1 MTPSDHTVGRWLLSR
16 ADLTPDRVAIDFA
29 NHRITYEELAGAA
42 LRQADSLVHAGL
54 QPGDRVATLTRNSPE
69 HVVLLFACALT
80 RTILVP
86 LNWRLTTPELAYQL
100 GDAAPALLYTEDDL
114 RDAALA
120 AARAAGSPPVDVL
133 QPVGNPP
140 PGTDLWGE
148 MREGAG
154 DPSGTGVVR
163 SAGGSPVQARRR
175 APARDDDPLLIIY
188 TSGTTG
194 RPKGAVLTHTNCF
207 WTNLSL
213 DRTAGLHDD
222 DVVLQILPQC
232 HVGGWN
238 VQPLLAWWKGATVV
252 LEQAFDAG
260 RVLDVIA
267 TKRVTT
273 MMGVPSTYLFL
284 AQEAGFAA
292 ADLSSLRQ
300 VIVGGAPMPTA
311 LLDTWMERG
320 VTVLQGYGL
329 TEAAPNVLCVPA
341 EDAKRKSGSA
351 GKPYLHVDVALRPL
365 DVDDP
370 GAVGTSGDGGLLR
383 SAGPGTAGSGTD
395 DRGAALCLVEGAGIG
410 ELLVAGPN
418 VFAGYWQNAAATAAV
433 RYRGWLV
440 TGDVAERDADGFY
453 WIRGRLKDMYISGGE
468 NVYPAEVEDALASH
482 DAVIEAAV
490 VGVPDERWGE
500 VGCAFVVLV
509 PGSTI
514 GTEELRTH
522 CSALLASYKVPRQF
536 RIVDELPRL
545 ATGKLDKVRL
555 VALVADAM
563 GEASSP

>member
-1 MTPSDHTVGRWLLSR
+1 VTLSDHTVARWLLSR
-16 ADLTPDRVAIDFA
+16 AELTPGRVAIDFA
-29 NHRITYEELAGAA
+29 DRRITYEELAAAA

-69 HVVLLFACALT
+69 HVALLFACALT

-100 GDAAPALLYTEDDL
+100 GDAAPALLCTEDHL

-120 AARAAGSPPVDVL
+120 AARAAGSPPVEVL
-133 QPVGNPP
+133 QLVGNPP
-140 PGTDLWGE
+140 PGPDPRGE
-148 MREGAG
+148 MREGVG
-154 DPSGTGVVR
+154 DPSATGVVR
-163 SAGGSPVQARRR
+163 SAGGPPIPVRRG

-194 RPKGAVLTHTNCF
+194 RPRGAVLTHANCF

-252 LEQAFDAG
+252 LEQSFDAG

-267 TKRVTT
+267 AKRVTT

-311 LLDTWMERG
+311 LLDSWMERG

-365 DVDDP
+365 D
-370 GAVGTSGDGGLLR
+370 
-383 SAGPGTAGSGTD
+383 PGTADPGTTD
-395 DRGAALCLVEGAGIG
+395 PGTGLCLEEGAGTG
-410 ELLVAGPN
+410 ELLVAGPS

-468 NVYPAEVEDALASH
+468 NVYPAEVEDALAGH

-490 VGVPDERWGE
+490 VGIPDERWGE

-514 GTEELRTH
+514 GAEELGTH
-522 CSALLASYKVPRQF
+522 CRSLLASYKVPRQF
-536 RIVDELPRL
+536 RVVDELPRL

-555 VALVADAM
+555 AALVADAM

>member
-16 ADLTPDRVAIDFA
+16 AELAPGRVAIDFA
-29 NHRITYEELAGAA
+29 DRRITYEELAAAA
-42 LRQADSLVHAGL
+42 LRQADSLVRAGL

-69 HVVLLFACALT
+69 QVALLFACALT

-100 GDAAPALLYTEDDL
+100 GDAVPSLLFAEDDF
-114 RDAALA
+114 RDAGEA
-120 AARAAGSPPVDVL
+120 AARAATSARVEAL
-133 QPVGNPP
+133 QPVENPP
-140 PGTDLWGE
+140 LGPDPRGGR
-148 MREGAG
+148 REGAE
-154 DPSGTGVVR
+154 DSGRTGVAR
-163 SAGGSPVQARRR
+163 PAGSSTVPALQGG
-175 APARDDDPLLIIY
+175 PARDEDPLLIIY

-194 RPKGAVLTHTNCF
+194 RPRGAVLTHANCF

-213 DRTAGLHDD
+213 DRTAGLYDD
-222 DVVLQILPQC
+222 DVVLQVLPQC

-252 LEQAFDAG
+252 LEQSFDPG

-267 TKRVTT
+267 AKRVTT
-273 MMGVPSTYLFL
+273 MMGVPATYLFL
-284 AQEAGFAA
+284 TQERGFAD

-311 LLDTWMERG
+311 QLDTWVERG

-341 EDAKRKSGSA
+341 EDATRKSGSA

-365 DVDDP
+365 DVDTPAP
-370 GAVGTSGDGGLLR
+370 GA
-383 SAGPGTAGSGTD
+383 GPY
-395 DRGAALCLVEGAGIG
+395 LVKGAGTG

-418 VFAGYWQNAAATAAV
+418 VFAGYWQNPAATAAV

-440 TGDVAERDADGFY
+440 TGDIAERDADGFY

-468 NVYPAEVEDALASH
+468 NVYPAEVEDVLAGH
-482 DAVIEAAV
+482 DAVVEAAV
-490 VGVPDERWGE
+490 VGIPDERWGE

-509 PGSTI
+509 RGSTI
-514 GTEELRTH
+514 GAEELRTH
-522 CSALLASYKVPRQF
+522 CRALLASYKVPRQF
-536 RIVDELPRL
+536 RVVDELPRL

-555 VALVADAM
+555 AALAADVV
-563 GEASSP
+563 GEPSSP